1 MPADTTVPVSDAVWR
16 ELMLRK
22 NRGDTFDD
30 VLRRELGLDD
40 EREVDPDPAPEPTPA
55 TEPPADID
63 AAIAAWHP
71 PDDVEVNTENARDAL
86 RQAVA
91 WLREQDGAHR
101 KAEIVAGAYADGP
114 LSERIWWA
122 RAVRPGLQALDS
134 VAVEGRKYRWV
145 GEDSG

>member
-22 NRGDTFDD
+22 SRGDTFDD

-40 EREVDPDPAPEPTPA
+40 EREREPQPADDDA
-55 TEPPADID
+55 IDAWSPPAD
-63 AAIAAWHP
+63 
-71 PDDVEVNTENARDAL
+71 VEVDDDNARDAL
-86 RQAVA
+86 REAVG
-91 WLREQDGAHR
+91 WLREQDGARR
-101 KAEIVAGAYADGP
+101 KAEIVAGAYRDGP

-145 GEDSG
+145 GED

>member
-1 MPADTTVPVSDAVWR
+1 MPADTTVPVSDDVWR

-40 EREVDPDPAPEPTPA
+40 EPEPELELEAP
-55 TEPPADID
+55 DD
-63 AAIAAWHP
+63 DAIAAWSP
-71 PDDVEVNTENARDAL
+71 PADVEVDDENARDAL

-91 WLREQDGAHR
+91 WLREQDGARR
-101 KAEIVAGAYADGP
+101 KAEIVAGAYRDGP

-122 RAVRPGLQALDS
+122 RAVRPGLQALAS
-134 VAVEGRKYRWV
+134 VAVEGKKYRWV
-145 GEDSG
+145 GEERE

>member
-22 NRGDTFDD
+22 SRGDTFDD
-30 VLRRELGLDD
+30 VLRRELDLDD
-40 EREVDPDPAPEPTPA
+40 DEPSP
-55 TEPPADID
+55 EPPADTD
-63 AAIAAWHP
+63 DAIAAWHP
-71 PDDVEVNTENARDAL
+71 PTEVEVDDDNARDAL

-91 WLREQDGAHR
+91 WLREQDGARR
-101 KAEIVAGAYADGP
+101 KAEIVAGAYRDGP

-145 GEDSG
+145 GED

>member
-40 EREVDPDPAPEPTPA
+40 ERESEPESEPDPQTPA
-55 TEPPADID
+55 DTD
-63 AAIAAWHP
+63 AAIAAWSP
-71 PDDVEVNTENARDAL
+71 PEDVEVDDDNARDAL

-145 GEDSG
+145 GASDTA

>member
-40 EREVDPDPAPEPTPA
+40 EREPEPP
-55 TEPPADID
+55 DD
-63 AAIAAWHP
+63 DAIAAWSP
-71 PDDVEVNTENARDAL
+71 PADVEVDDDNARDAL
-86 RQAVA
+86 LQAVA
-91 WLREQDGAHR
+91 WLREQDGARR

-134 VAVEGRKYRWV
+134 VSVEGRKYRWV

>member
-1 MPADTTVPVSDAVWR
+1 MVTIEADEDVWR
-16 ELMLRK
+16 YLQVRK
-22 NRGDTFDD
+22 SPGDSNND

-40 EREVDPDPAPEPTPA
+40 DEREREPRDDA
-55 TEPPADID
+55 DAIGAWSPPAD
-63 AAIAAWHP
+63 
-71 PDDVEVNTENARDAL
+71 VEVDDENARDAV

-91 WLREQDGAHR
+91 WLRQQDGARR

-145 GEDSG
+145 GED

>member
-40 EREVDPDPAPEPTPA
+40 DEPTPEA
-55 TEPPADID
+55 PADTD

-71 PDDVEVNTENARDAL
+71 PDDVEVNTDSARKAL

-101 KAEIVAGAYADGP
+101 KAEIVAGAYRDGP

-145 GEDSG
+145 GED

>member
-40 EREVDPDPAPEPTPA
+40 GREPEPP
-55 TEPPADID
+55 DD
-63 AAIAAWHP
+63 DAIAAWSP
-71 PDDVEVNTENARDAL
+71 PADVEVDDDNARDAL
-86 RQAVA
+86 RQAVD

-101 KAEIVAGAYADGP
+101 KAEIVDGAYADGP

-145 GEDSG
+145 GED

>member
-1 MPADTTVPVSDAVWR
+1 MPADTTVPVSDEVWR

-22 NRGDTFDD
+22 TRGDTFDD

-40 EREVDPDPAPEPTPA
+40 DEPEPEPA
-55 TEPPADID
+55 VDDGIAAWRPPAD
-63 AAIAAWHP
+63 
-71 PDDVEVNTENARDAL
+71 VEVDHDNARAAL

-114 LSERIWWA
+114 LSERIWWS

-145 GEDSG
+145 RED

>member
-40 EREVDPDPAPEPTPA
+40 DERDPEPPVD
-55 TEPPADID
+55 AD
-63 AAIAAWHP
+63 AIAAWSP
-71 PDDVEVNTENARDAL
+71 PADVEVDDDNARDAL
-86 RQAVA
+86 RQAVG
-91 WLREQDGAHR
+91 WLRQQDGARR

-122 RAVRPGLQALDS
+122 RAVRPGLQALES

-145 GEDSG
+145 GASDTA

>member
-30 VLRRELGLDD
+30 VLRRELGLDGD
-40 EREVDPDPAPEPTPA
+40 ECEPEP
-55 TEPPADID
+55 ADD
-63 AAIAAWHP
+63 ADAIAAWHP
-71 PDDVEVNTENARDAL
+71 PADVEVDDENARDAL

-91 WLREQDGAHR
+91 WLREQDGARR

-145 GEDSG
+145 GED

>member
-30 VLRRELGLDD
+30 VLRRELGLDGD
-40 EREVDPDPAPEPTPA
+40 EPTP
-55 TEPPADID
+55 EPPADD
-63 AAIAAWHP
+63 AIAAWSP
-71 PDDVEVNTENARDAL
+71 PADVEVDDENARDAL
-86 RQAVA
+86 RAAVA
-91 WLREQDGAHR
+91 WLREQDGARR

-145 GEDSG
+145 GED

>member
-40 EREVDPDPAPEPTPA
+40 EREREPEP
-55 TEPPADID
+55 ADD
-63 AAIAAWHP
+63 DAIAAWHP
-71 PDDVEVNTENARDAL
+71 PADVEVDDDNARDAL
-86 RQAVA
+86 RQAVG
-91 WLREQDGAHR
+91 WLRDQDGARR

-122 RAVRPGLQALDS
+122 RAVRPGLQALES

-145 GEDSG
+145 GASDTA

>member
-40 EREVDPDPAPEPTPA
+40 EREPEPESEPDPHPSPDT
-55 TEPPADID
+55 D
-63 AAIAAWHP
+63 AAIAAWTP
-71 PDDVEVNTENARDAL
+71 PADVEVNTDNARDAL

-91 WLREQDGAHR
+91 WLREEDGARR
-101 KAEIVAGAYADGP
+101 KAEIVAGAYRDGP

-122 RAVRPGLQALDS
+122 RAVRPGLQALTS
-134 VAVEGRKYRWV
+134 VAAEGRKYRWV
-145 GEDSG
+145 GED

>member
-40 EREVDPDPAPEPTPA
+40 EREREPEP
-55 TEPPADID
+55 ADD
-63 AAIAAWHP
+63 DAIAAWSP
-71 PDDVEVNTENARDAL
+71 PADVEVDDDNARDAL

-91 WLREQDGAHR
+91 WLRQQDGAHR
-101 KAEIVAGAYADGP
+101 KAEIVAGAYRDGP

-145 GEDSG
+145 GEES

>member
-1 MPADTTVPVSDAVWR
+1 MSRDERLLMPADTSIPVSDAVWQ
-16 ELMLRK
+16 ELRLRK
-22 NRGDTFDD
+22 RRGDTFDD

-40 EREVDPDPAPEPTPA
+40 DEPTP
-55 TEPPADID
+55 EPPDD
-63 AAIAAWHP
+63 DAIAAWSP
-71 PDDVEVNTENARDAL
+71 PADVEVDDDNARDAL

-91 WLREQDGAHR
+91 WLREQDGARR

-145 GEDSG
+145 GED

>member
-22 NRGDTFDD
+22 SRGDTFDD

-40 EREVDPDPAPEPTPA
+40 DEPEP
-55 TEPPADID
+55 EPPVDD
-63 AAIAAWHP
+63 PIAAWRP
-71 PDDVEVNTENARDAL
+71 PDDVEVDHENARAAL

-114 LSERIWWA
+114 LSERIWWS

-145 GEDSG
+145 GPTETP

>member
-1 MPADTTVPVSDAVWR
+1 MPADTSIPVSDAVWQ
-16 ELMLRK
+16 ELRLRK
-22 NRGDTFDD
+22 RRGDTFDD

-40 EREVDPDPAPEPTPA
+40 EPDA
-55 TEPPADID
+55 PADTD
-63 AAIAAWHP
+63 AAIAAWSP
-71 PDDVEVNTENARDAL
+71 PDDVEVDDENARDAL

-134 VAVEGRKYRWV
+134 VAVDGRKYRWV
-145 GEDSG
+145 GEETG

>member
-40 EREVDPDPAPEPTPA
+40 DEREREPRDD
-55 TEPPADID
+55 AD
-63 AAIAAWHP
+63 AIAAWSP
-71 PDDVEVNTENARDAL
+71 PADVEVDDENARDAL

-91 WLREQDGAHR
+91 WLRQQDGARR
-101 KAEIVAGAYADGP
+101 KAEIVDGAYRHGP

-145 GEDSG
+145 GED

>member
-1 MPADTTVPVSDAVWR
+1 MVTIEADEEVWR
-16 ELMLRK
+16 YLQVRK
-22 NRGDTFDD
+22 SPGDSNND

-40 EREVDPDPAPEPTPA
+40 PDAAPGPETPA
-55 TEPPADID
+55 DTD

-71 PDDVEVNTENARDAL
+71 PEDVEVNTENARDAL
-86 RQAVA
+86 RQALA

-101 KAEIVAGAYADGP
+101 KAEIVAGAYRDGP

-145 GEDSG
+145 GEASG

>member
-1 MPADTTVPVSDAVWR
+1 MPADTTVPVSDEVWR

-22 NRGDTFDD
+22 SRGDTFDD

-40 EREVDPDPAPEPTPA
+40 ESDPEPPTG
-55 TEPPADID
+55 TDD
-63 AAIAAWHP
+63 AIAAWTP
-71 PDDVEVNTENARDAL
+71 PAELEVDAENARDAL
-86 RQAVA
+86 RQAVT
-91 WLREQDGAHR
+91 WLRQQDGARR

-122 RAVRPGLQALDS
+122 RAVRPGLQTLDS

-145 GEDSG
+145 GED